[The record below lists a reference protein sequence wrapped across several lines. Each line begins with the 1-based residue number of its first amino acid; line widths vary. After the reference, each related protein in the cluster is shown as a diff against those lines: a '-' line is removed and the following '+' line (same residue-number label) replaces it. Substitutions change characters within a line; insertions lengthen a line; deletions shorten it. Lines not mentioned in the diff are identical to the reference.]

1 MFRVLSIAHGSI
13 EAASLRKSKS
23 VSDESFKRVNLIIDD
38 VIKRGDKALIESTA
52 KFDGVKLRRL
62 RVTKDEINNAYKFVT
77 KKQVDSLKIIK
88 KRLTLNE
95 NKLLENLSNIV
106 TNSDGI
112 RLERVIKPLYSVGCY
127 IPGGMARYPSTVIM
141 CATPAKIAKVKRVV
155 ITCPPL
161 KDGSIDPL
169 TLVSADLC
177 DVDEIYKVGGAQAVA
192 ALAYGTETISKVAK
206 IVGPGGMY
214 VNIAKI
220 IVSKQVGIDM
230 IAGPTELVV
239 FADSTAD
246 PSIIAKDLIAQAEHS
261 PDTLCGLVTKSKY
274 LVKMVSKYLED
285 FLSDNA
291 LPRKEIIRQSI
302 RNNSFMAL
310 CKNHN
315 VAISFINEIAP
326 EHLQIICRRAKSII
340 NRISSAGV
348 VLEGKYT
355 PASASDFCLGSNHV
369 LPTMQVAKYR
379 GGLSVL
385 DFVKIVS
392 HVSANKQALES
403 MKDPIKEVAL
413 MENLPNH
420 YQAVEERFKS

>member
-1 MFRVLSIAHGSI
+1 LVRVLSIAHGSI

-23 VSDESFKRVNLIIDD
+23 LSDESFKRVNLIIDD
-38 VIKRGDKALIESTA
+38 VIKRGDKAVLESTA
-52 KFDGVKLRRL
+52 RFDGVKLRKL
-62 RVTKDEINNAYKFVT
+62 QVTNEEINNAYKFVT
-77 KKQVDSLKIIK
+77 KKQLDSLKIIK

-95 NKLLENLSNIV
+95 NKLLRNLSKVV
-106 TNSDGI
+106 TTSNGI
-112 RLERVIKPLYSVGCY
+112 RLARVIKPLDSVGCY

-141 CATPAKIAKVKRVV
+141 CATPAKIAKVNRVV
-155 ITCPPL
+155 IACPPL

-220 IVSKQVGIDM
+220 MVSKQVGIDM
-230 IAGPTELVV
+230 IAGPTELVI

-246 PSIIAKDLIAQAEHS
+246 PLIIAKDLIAQAEHS
-261 PDTLCGLVTKSKY
+261 PDTLCGLVTKSKN
-274 LVKMVSKYLED
+274 LVKLVSKYLED
-285 FLSDNA
+285 LLSDNN

-302 RNNSFMAL
+302 QNNSFIAL
-310 CKNHN
+310 CRNHS

-326 EHLQIICRRAKSII
+326 EHLQIICRRAKSISS
-340 NRISSAGV
+340 RISSAGV

-392 HVSANKQALES
+392 HVSANKQALKS
-403 MKDPIKEVAL
+403 MKDSIKEVAL

-420 YQAVEERFKS
+420 YQAVEERF

>member
-1 MFRVLSIAHGSI
+1 LVRVLSIAHGSI

-23 VSDESFKRVNLIIDD
+23 LSDESFKRVNLIIDD
-38 VIKRGDKALIESTA
+38 VIKRGDKAVLESTA
-52 KFDGVKLRRL
+52 RFDGVKLRKL
-62 RVTKDEINNAYKFVT
+62 QVTNEEINNAYKFVT
-77 KKQVDSLKIIK
+77 KKQLDSLKIIK

-95 NKLLENLSNIV
+95 NKLLRNLSKVV
-106 TNSDGI
+106 TTSNGI
-112 RLERVIKPLYSVGCY
+112 RLARVIKPLDSVGCY

-141 CATPAKIAKVKRVV
+141 CATPAKIAKVNRVV
-155 ITCPPL
+155 IACPPL

-220 IVSKQVGIDM
+220 MVSKQVGIDM
-230 IAGPTELVV
+230 IAGPTELVI

-246 PSIIAKDLIAQAEHS
+246 PLIIAKDLIAQAEHS
-261 PDTLCGLVTKSKY
+261 PDTLCGLVTKSKN
-274 LVKMVSKYLED
+274 LVKLVSKYLED
-285 FLSDNA
+285 ILSDNN

-302 RNNSFMAL
+302 QNNSFIAL
-310 CKNHN
+310 CRNHS

-326 EHLQIICRRAKSII
+326 EHLQIICRRAKSISS
-340 NRISSAGV
+340 RISSAGV

-392 HVSANKQALES
+392 HVSANKQALKS
-403 MKDPIKEVAL
+403 MKDSIKEVAL

-420 YQAVEERFKS
+420 YQAVEERF

>member
-1 MFRVLSIAHGSI
+1 MVRVLSIAYGSI
-13 EAASLRKSKS
+13 EAASLRRSKL

-38 VIKRGDKALIESTA
+38 VIKRGDKAVLESTA
-52 KFDGVKLRRL
+52 RFDGVKLRKL
-62 RVTKDEINNAYKFVT
+62 QVTNEEINNAYKFVT
-77 KKQVDSLKIIK
+77 KKQLDSLKIIK

-95 NKLLENLSNIV
+95 NILLRKLSKVVTTSN
-106 TNSDGI
+106 GI
-112 RLERVIKPLYSVGCY
+112 RLARVIKPLDSVGCY

-141 CATPAKIAKVKRVV
+141 CATPAKIAKVNRVV
-155 ITCPPL
+155 IACPPL
-161 KDGSIDPL
+161 EDGSIDPL

-192 ALAYGTETISKVAK
+192 ALAYGTETIAKVAK
-206 IVGPGGMY
+206 IVGPGGMF

-220 IVSKQVGIDM
+220 MVSKQVGIDM
-230 IAGPTELVV
+230 IAGPTELVI

-246 PSIIAKDLIAQAEHS
+246 PLIIAKDLIAQAEHS
-261 PDTLCGLVTKSKY
+261 PDTLCGLVTKSKN
-274 LVKMVSKYLED
+274 LVKLVSKYLED
-285 FLSDNA
+285 ILSDNN

-302 RNNSFMAL
+302 QNNSFIAL
-310 CKNHN
+310 CRNHS

-326 EHLQIICRRAKSII
+326 EHLQIICRRAKSIGS
-340 NRISSAGV
+340 RISSAGV

-385 DFVKIVS
+385 DFVKIIT
-392 HVSANKQALES
+392 HVSANKQALKS
-403 MKDPIKEVAL
+403 MKDSIKEVAL

-420 YQAVEERFKS
+420 YQAVEERF

>member
-220 IVSKQVGIDM
+220 MVSKQVGIDM

-261 PDTLCGLVTKSKY
+261 PDTLCGLVTKSNY
-274 LVKMVSKYLED
+274 LVKMVPKYLED

-302 RNNSFMAL
+302 RNNSFIAL

-403 MKDPIKEVAL
+403 IKDPIKEVAL

-420 YQAVEERFKS
+420 YRAVEERFKS

>member
-1 MFRVLSIAHGSI
+1 LVRVLSIAHGSI

-23 VSDESFKRVNLIIDD
+23 LSDESFKRVNLIIDD
-38 VIKRGDKALIESTA
+38 VIKRGDKAVLESTA
-52 KFDGVKLRRL
+52 RFDGVKLRKL
-62 RVTKDEINNAYKFVT
+62 QVTNEEVNNAYKFVT
-77 KKQVDSLKIIK
+77 KKQLDSLKIIK

-95 NKLLENLSNIV
+95 NKLLRNLSKVV
-106 TNSDGI
+106 TTSNGI
-112 RLERVIKPLYSVGCY
+112 RLARVIKPLDSVGCY

-141 CATPAKIAKVKRVV
+141 CATPAKIAKVNRVV
-155 ITCPPL
+155 IACPPL

-220 IVSKQVGIDM
+220 MVSKQVGIDM
-230 IAGPTELVV
+230 IAGPTELVI

-246 PSIIAKDLIAQAEHS
+246 PLIITKDLIAQAEHS
-261 PDTLCGLVTKSKY
+261 PDTLCGLVTKSKN
-274 LVKMVSKYLED
+274 LVKLVSKYLED
-285 FLSDNA
+285 LLSDNN

-302 RNNSFMAL
+302 QNNSFIAL
-310 CKNHN
+310 CRNHS

-326 EHLQIICRRAKSII
+326 EHLQIICRRAKSISS
-340 NRISSAGV
+340 RISSAGV

-392 HVSANKQALES
+392 HVSANKQALKS
-403 MKDPIKEVAL
+403 MKDSIKEVAL

-420 YQAVEERFKS
+420 YQAVEERF

>member
-1 MFRVLSIAHGSI
+1 LFRVLSIAHGSI

-77 KKQVDSLKIIK
+77 KKQIDSLKIIK

-106 TNSDGI
+106 TNSNGI

-169 TLVSADLC
+169 TLVAADLC

-220 IVSKQVGIDM
+220 MVSKQVGIDM

-261 PDTLCGLVTKSKY
+261 PDTICGLVTKSTY
-274 LVKMVSKYLED
+274 LVKKVSKYLED

-302 RNNSFMAL
+302 RNNSFIGL
-310 CKNHN
+310 CKNDN

-420 YQAVEERFKS
+420 FQAVEERFKS

>member
-1 MFRVLSIAHGSI
+1 MVRVLSIAHGSI

-23 VSDESFKRVNLIIDD
+23 LSDESFKRVNLIIDD
-38 VIKRGDKALIESTA
+38 VIKRGDKAVLESTA
-52 KFDGVKLRRL
+52 RFDGVKLRKL
-62 RVTKDEINNAYKFVT
+62 QVTNEEINNAYKFVT
-77 KKQVDSLKIIK
+77 KKQLDSLKIIK

-95 NKLLENLSNIV
+95 NILLRKLSKVVTTSN
-106 TNSDGI
+106 GI
-112 RLERVIKPLYSVGCY
+112 RLARVIKPLDSVGCY

-141 CATPAKIAKVKRVV
+141 CATPAKIAKVNRVV
-155 ITCPPL
+155 IACPPL
-161 KDGSIDPL
+161 EDGSIDPL

-220 IVSKQVGIDM
+220 MVSKQVGIDM
-230 IAGPTELVV
+230 IAGPTELVI

-246 PSIIAKDLIAQAEHS
+246 PLIIAKDLIAQAEHS
-261 PDTLCGLVTKSKY
+261 PDTLCGLVTKSKN
-274 LVKMVSKYLED
+274 LVKLVSKYLED
-285 FLSDNA
+285 ILSDNN

-302 RNNSFMAL
+302 QNNSFIAL
-310 CKNHN
+310 CRNHS

-326 EHLQIICRRAKSII
+326 EHLQIICRRAKSIGS
-340 NRISSAGV
+340 RISSAGV

-385 DFVKIVS
+385 DFVKIIT
-392 HVSANKQALES
+392 HVSANKQALKS
-403 MKDPIKEVAL
+403 MKDSIKEVAL

-420 YQAVEERFKS
+420 YQAVEERF

>member
-1 MFRVLSIAHGSI
+1 LVRVLSIAHGSI

-23 VSDESFKRVNLIIDD
+23 LSDESFKRVNLIIDD
-38 VIKRGDKALIESTA
+38 VIKRGDKAVLESTA
-52 KFDGVKLRRL
+52 RFDGVKLRKL
-62 RVTKDEINNAYKFVT
+62 QVTNEEINNAYKFVT
-77 KKQVDSLKIIK
+77 KKQLDSLKIIK

-95 NKLLENLSNIV
+95 NKLLRNLSKVV
-106 TNSDGI
+106 TTSNGI
-112 RLERVIKPLYSVGCY
+112 RLARVIKPLDSVGCY

-141 CATPAKIAKVKRVV
+141 CATPAKIAKVNRVV
-155 ITCPPL
+155 IACPPL

-220 IVSKQVGIDM
+220 MVSKQVGIDM
-230 IAGPTELVV
+230 IAGPTELVI

-246 PSIIAKDLIAQAEHS
+246 PLIIAKDLIAQAEHS
-261 PDTLCGLVTKSKY
+261 PDTLCGLVTKSKN
-274 LVKMVSKYLED
+274 LIKLVSKYLED
-285 FLSDNA
+285 LLSDNN

-302 RNNSFMAL
+302 QNNSFIAL
-310 CKNHN
+310 CRNHS

-326 EHLQIICRRAKSII
+326 EHLQIICRRAKSISS
-340 NRISSAGV
+340 RISSAGV

-392 HVSANKQALES
+392 HVSANKQALKS
-403 MKDPIKEVAL
+403 MKDSIKEVAL

-420 YQAVEERFKS
+420 YQAVEERF

>member
-77 KKQVDSLKIIK
+77 KKQIDSLKIIK

-106 TNSDGI
+106 TNSNGI

-169 TLVSADLC
+169 TLVAADLC

-220 IVSKQVGIDM
+220 MVSKQVGIDM

-261 PDTLCGLVTKSKY
+261 PDTICGLVTKSTY
-274 LVKMVSKYLED
+274 LVKKVSKYLED

-302 RNNSFMAL
+302 RNNSFIAL
-310 CKNHN
+310 CKNDN

-420 YQAVEERFKS
+420 YQAVEERF

>member
-1 MFRVLSIAHGSI
+1 LFRVLSIAHGSI

-220 IVSKQVGIDM
+220 MVSKQVGIDM

-302 RNNSFMAL
+302 RNNSFIAL

>member
-95 NKLLENLSNIV
+95 NKLLENISNIV

-220 IVSKQVGIDM
+220 MVSKQVGIDM

>member
-1 MFRVLSIAHGSI
+1 MVRVLSIAHGSI
-13 EAASLRKSKS
+13 EAASLRRSKS
-23 VSDESFKRVNLIIDD
+23 VSDESFKKVNLIIDD
-38 VIKRGDKALIESTA
+38 VIKRGDKAVIESTA
-52 KFDGVKLRRL
+52 RFDGVKLRRVQ
-62 RVTKDEINNAYKFVT
+62 VTSEEINNAYRFVT
-77 KKQVDSLKIIK
+77 KKQLDSLKIIK

-95 NKLLENLSNIV
+95 NKLLRNLSNIV
-106 TNSDGI
+106 THSNGI
-112 RLERVIKPLYSVGCY
+112 RLARVIKPLDSVGCY

-141 CATPAKIAKVKRVV
+141 CATPAKIAKVNRVV
-155 ITCPPL
+155 IACPPL
-161 KDGSIDPL
+161 EDGTIDPL

-177 DVDEIYKVGGAQAVA
+177 GVDEIYKVGGAQAVA

-214 VNIAKI
+214 VNIAKM

-230 IAGPTELVV
+230 IAGPTELVI
-239 FADSTAD
+239 FADLTAD
-246 PSIIAKDLIAQAEHS
+246 PLIISKDLIAQAEHS

-285 FLSDNA
+285 FLSDNT
-291 LPRKEIIRQSI
+291 LPRKEIIRQSM
-302 RNNSFMAL
+302 RNNSFIAL
-310 CKNHN
+310 CRNHN

-326 EHLQIICRRAKSII
+326 EHLQIICRRSKSISS
-340 NRISSAGV
+340 RISSAGV

-392 HVSANKQALES
+392 HVSANKQALKS

-420 YQAVEERFKS
+420 YQAVEERF

>member
-220 IVSKQVGIDM
+220 MVSKQVGIDM

-302 RNNSFMAL
+302 RNNSFIAL

>member
-1 MFRVLSIAHGSI
+1 LVRVLSIAHGSI

-23 VSDESFKRVNLIIDD
+23 LSDESFKRVNLIIDD
-38 VIKRGDKALIESTA
+38 VIKRGDKAVLESTA
-52 KFDGVKLRRL
+52 RFDGVKLRKL
-62 RVTKDEINNAYKFVT
+62 QVTNEEINNAYKFVT
-77 KKQVDSLKIIK
+77 KKQLDSLKIIK

-95 NKLLENLSNIV
+95 NKLLRNLSKVV
-106 TNSDGI
+106 TTSNGI
-112 RLERVIKPLYSVGCY
+112 RLARVIKPLDSVGCY

-141 CATPAKIAKVKRVV
+141 CATPAKIAKVNRVV
-155 ITCPPL
+155 IACPPL

-177 DVDEIYKVGGAQAVA
+177 DVDEIYKVGGAQAIA

-220 IVSKQVGIDM
+220 MVSKQVGIDM
-230 IAGPTELVV
+230 IAGPTELVI

-246 PSIIAKDLIAQAEHS
+246 PLIITKDLIAQAEHS
-261 PDTLCGLVTKSKY
+261 PDTLCGLVTKSKN
-274 LVKMVSKYLED
+274 LVKLVSKYLED
-285 FLSDNA
+285 LLSDNN

-302 RNNSFMAL
+302 QNNSFIAL
-310 CKNHN
+310 CRNHS

-326 EHLQIICRRAKSII
+326 EHLQIICRRAKSISS
-340 NRISSAGV
+340 RISSAGV

-392 HVSANKQALES
+392 HVSANKQALKS
-403 MKDPIKEVAL
+403 MKDSIKEVAL

-420 YQAVEERFKS
+420 YQAVEERF

>member
-1 MFRVLSIAHGSI
+1 LVRVLSIAHGSI

-23 VSDESFKRVNLIIDD
+23 LSDESFKRVNLIIDD
-38 VIKRGDKALIESTA
+38 VIKRGDKAVLESTA
-52 KFDGVKLRRL
+52 RFDGVKLRKL
-62 RVTKDEINNAYKFVT
+62 QVTNEEINNAYKFVT
-77 KKQVDSLKIIK
+77 KKQLDSLKIIK

-95 NKLLENLSNIV
+95 NKLLRNLSKVV
-106 TNSDGI
+106 TTSNGI
-112 RLERVIKPLYSVGCY
+112 RLARVIKPLDSVGCY

-141 CATPAKIAKVKRVV
+141 CATPAKIAKVNRVV
-155 ITCPPL
+155 IACPPL

-220 IVSKQVGIDM
+220 MVSKQVGIDM
-230 IAGPTELVV
+230 IAGPTELVI

-246 PSIIAKDLIAQAEHS
+246 PLIITKDLIAQAEHS
-261 PDTLCGLVTKSKY
+261 PDTLCGLVTKSKN
-274 LVKMVSKYLED
+274 LVKLVSKYLED
-285 FLSDNA
+285 LLSDNN

-302 RNNSFMAL
+302 QNNSFIAL
-310 CKNHN
+310 CRNHS

-326 EHLQIICRRAKSII
+326 EHLQIICRRAKSISS
-340 NRISSAGV
+340 RISSAGV

-392 HVSANKQALES
+392 HVSANKQALKS
-403 MKDPIKEVAL
+403 MKDSIKEVAL

-420 YQAVEERFKS
+420 YQAVEERF

>member
-1 MFRVLSIAHGSI
+1 LFRVLSIAHGSI
-13 EAASLRKSKS
+13 EAASLRKSK

-62 RVTKDEINNAYKFVT
+62 QVTNEEINNAYKFVT
-77 KKQVDSLKIIK
+77 KKQVDALKIIK

-95 NKLLENLSNIV
+95 NKLLKNLSNIV
-106 TNSDGI
+106 TNSNGI
-112 RLERVIKPLYSVGCY
+112 RLARVIKPLDSVGCY

-141 CATPAKIAKVKRVV
+141 CATSAKIAKVKRVV

-161 KDGSIDPL
+161 EDGSIDPL

-177 DVDEIYKVGGAQAVA
+177 GVDEIYKVGGAQAVA
-192 ALAYGTETISKVAK
+192 ALAYGTETIAKVAK
-206 IVGPGGMY
+206 IVGPGGMF

-220 IVSKQVGIDM
+220 MVSKQVGIDM
-230 IAGPTELVV
+230 IAGPTELVI

-246 PSIIAKDLIAQAEHS
+246 PRIIAKDLIAQAEHS

-302 RNNSFMAL
+302 RNNSFIAL

-326 EHLQIICRRAKSII
+326 EHLQIISSRSKSII
-340 NRISSAGV
+340 SRISSAGV
-348 VLEGKYT
+348 VLEGNYT

-392 HVSANKQALES
+392 HVSANKQALKS
-403 MKDPIKEVAL
+403 MRDPIKEMAL

>member
-1 MFRVLSIAHGSI
+1 LVRVLSIAHGSI

-23 VSDESFKRVNLIIDD
+23 LSDESFKRVNLIIDD
-38 VIKRGDKALIESTA
+38 VIKRGDKAVLESTA
-52 KFDGVKLRRL
+52 RFDGVKLRKL
-62 RVTKDEINNAYKFVT
+62 QVTNEEINNAYKFVT
-77 KKQVDSLKIIK
+77 KKQLDSLKIIK

-95 NKLLENLSNIV
+95 NKLLRNLSKVV
-106 TNSDGI
+106 TTSNGI
-112 RLERVIKPLYSVGCY
+112 RLARVIKPLDSVGCY

-141 CATPAKIAKVKRVV
+141 CATPAKIAKVNRVV
-155 ITCPPL
+155 IACPPL

-220 IVSKQVGIDM
+220 MVSKQVGIDM
-230 IAGPTELVV
+230 IAGPTELVII
-239 FADSTAD
+239 ADSTAD
-246 PSIIAKDLIAQAEHS
+246 PLIIAKDLIAQAEHS
-261 PDTLCGLVTKSKY
+261 PDTLCGLVTKSKN
-274 LVKMVSKYLED
+274 LVKLVSKYLED
-285 FLSDNA
+285 LLSDNN

-302 RNNSFMAL
+302 QNNSFIAL
-310 CKNHN
+310 CRNHS

-326 EHLQIICRRAKSII
+326 EHLQIICRRAKSISS
-340 NRISSAGV
+340 RISSAGV

-392 HVSANKQALES
+392 HVSANKQALKS
-403 MKDPIKEVAL
+403 MKDSIKEVAL

-420 YQAVEERFKS
+420 YQAVEERF

>member
-1 MFRVLSIAHGSI
+1 LVRVLSIAHGSI

-23 VSDESFKRVNLIIDD
+23 LSDESFKRVNLIIDD
-38 VIKRGDKALIESTA
+38 VIKRGDKAVLESTA
-52 KFDGVKLRRL
+52 RFDGVKLRKL
-62 RVTKDEINNAYKFVT
+62 QVTNEEINNAYKFVT
-77 KKQVDSLKIIK
+77 KKQLDSLKIIK

-95 NKLLENLSNIV
+95 NKLLRNLSKVV
-106 TNSDGI
+106 TTSNGI
-112 RLERVIKPLYSVGCY
+112 RLARVIKPLDSVGCY

-141 CATPAKIAKVKRVV
+141 CATPAKIAKVNRVV
-155 ITCPPL
+155 IACPPL

-220 IVSKQVGIDM
+220 MVSKQVGIDM
-230 IAGPTELVV
+230 IAGPTELVI

-246 PSIIAKDLIAQAEHS
+246 PLIIAKDLIAQAEHS
-261 PDTLCGLVTKSKY
+261 PDTLCGLVTKSKN
-274 LVKMVSKYLED
+274 LVKLVSKYLED
-285 FLSDNA
+285 LLLDNN

-302 RNNSFMAL
+302 QNNSFIAL
-310 CKNHN
+310 CRNHS

-326 EHLQIICRRAKSII
+326 EHLQIICRRAKSISS
-340 NRISSAGV
+340 RISSAGV

-392 HVSANKQALES
+392 HVSANKQALKS
-403 MKDPIKEVAL
+403 MKDSIKEVAL

>member
-1 MFRVLSIAHGSI
+1 
-13 EAASLRKSKS
+13 
-23 VSDESFKRVNLIIDD
+23 
-38 VIKRGDKALIESTA
+38 
-52 KFDGVKLRRL
+52 
-62 RVTKDEINNAYKFVT
+62 
-77 KKQVDSLKIIK
+77 
-88 KRLTLNE
+88 
-95 NKLLENLSNIV
+95 
-106 TNSDGI
+106 
-112 RLERVIKPLYSVGCY
+112 
-127 IPGGMARYPSTVIM
+127 MARYPSTVIM
-141 CATPAKIAKVKRVV
+141 CATPAKIAKVNRVV

-161 KDGSIDPL
+161 EDGSIDPL

-220 IVSKQVGIDM
+220 MVSKQVGIDM
-230 IAGPTELVV
+230 IAGPTELVI

-246 PSIIAKDLIAQAEHS
+246 PLIIAKDLIAQAEHS

-285 FLSDNA
+285 FLSDNT

-302 RNNSFMAL
+302 RNNSFIAL
-310 CKNHN
+310 CRNHN

-326 EHLQIICRRAKSII
+326 EHLQIICRRSKSII
-340 NRISSAGV
+340 SRISSAGV

-369 LPTMQVAKYR
+369 LPTMQVAEIPR
-379 GGLSVL
+379 R
-385 DFVKIVS
+385 IVC
-392 HVSANKQALES
+392 
-403 MKDPIKEVAL
+403 
-413 MENLPNH
+413 
-420 YQAVEERFKS
+420 FGFC

>member
-1 MFRVLSIAHGSI
+1 LFRVLSIAHGSI

-77 KKQVDSLKIIK
+77 KKQIDSLKIIK

-106 TNSDGI
+106 TNSNGI

-302 RNNSFMAL
+302 RNNSFIAL

>member
-62 RVTKDEINNAYKFVT
+62 RVTEDEINNAYKFVT

-302 RNNSFMAL
+302 RNNSFIAL

>member
-1 MFRVLSIAHGSI
+1 MVRVLSIAHGSI

-23 VSDESFKRVNLIIDD
+23 LQDESFKRVNLIIDD
-38 VIKRGDKALIESTA
+38 VIKRGDKAVIESTA
-52 KFDGVKLRRL
+52 RFDGVKLRRL
-62 RVTKDEINNAYKFVT
+62 QVTNEEINSAYKFVT
-77 KKQVDSLKIIK
+77 KKQLDSLKIIK
-88 KRLTLNE
+88 KRLSLNE
-95 NKLLENLSNIV
+95 NKLLRNLSNVV
-106 TNSDGI
+106 TTSNGI
-112 RLERVIKPLYSVGCY
+112 RLARVIKPLDSVGCY

-141 CATPAKIAKVKRVV
+141 CATPAKIAKVNRVV
-155 ITCPPL
+155 IACPPL
-161 KDGSIDPL
+161 EDGSIDPL

-177 DVDEIYKVGGAQAVA
+177 DVDEIYKVGGAQAIA

-220 IVSKQVGIDM
+220 MVSKQVGIDM
-230 IAGPTELVV
+230 IAGPTELVI

-246 PSIIAKDLIAQAEHS
+246 PLIIAKDLIAQAEHS

-274 LVKMVSKYLED
+274 LVKLVSKYLED
-285 FLSDNA
+285 LLSDNT
-291 LPRKEIIRQSI
+291 LLRKEIIRQSI
-302 RNNSFMAL
+302 RNNSFIAL
-310 CKNHN
+310 CKNHS

-326 EHLQIICRRAKSII
+326 EHLQIICRRSKSISS
-340 NRISSAGV
+340 RISSAGV

-392 HVSANKQALES
+392 HVSANKQALKS

-420 YQAVEERFKS
+420 YQAVEERF

>member
-1 MFRVLSIAHGSI
+1 LVRVLSIAHGSI

-23 VSDESFKRVNLIIDD
+23 LSDESFKRVNLIIDD
-38 VIKRGDKALIESTA
+38 VIKRGDKAVLESTA
-52 KFDGVKLRRL
+52 RFDGVKLRKL
-62 RVTKDEINNAYKFVT
+62 QVTNEEINNAYKFVT
-77 KKQVDSLKIIK
+77 KKQLDSLKIIK

-95 NKLLENLSNIV
+95 NKLLRNLSKVV
-106 TNSDGI
+106 TTSNGI
-112 RLERVIKPLYSVGCY
+112 RLARVIKPLDSVGCY

-141 CATPAKIAKVKRVV
+141 CATPAKIAKVNRVV
-155 ITCPPL
+155 IACPPL

-220 IVSKQVGIDM
+220 MVSKQVGIDM
-230 IAGPTELVV
+230 IAGPTELVI

-246 PSIIAKDLIAQAEHS
+246 PLIIAKDLIAQAEHS
-261 PDTLCGLVTKSKY
+261 PDTLCGLVTKSKN
-274 LVKMVSKYLED
+274 LVKLVSKYLED
-285 FLSDNA
+285 LLLDNN

-302 RNNSFMAL
+302 QNNSFIAL
-310 CKNHN
+310 CRNHS

-326 EHLQIICRRAKSII
+326 EHLQIICRRAKSISS
-340 NRISSAGV
+340 RISSAGV

-392 HVSANKQALES
+392 HVSANKQALKS
-403 MKDPIKEVAL
+403 MKDSIKEVAL

-420 YQAVEERFKS
+420 YQAVEERF

>member
-1 MFRVLSIAHGSI
+1 LVRVLSIAHGSI

-23 VSDESFKRVNLIIDD
+23 LSDESFKRVNLIIDD
-38 VIKRGDKALIESTA
+38 VIKRGDKAVLESTA
-52 KFDGVKLRRL
+52 RFDGVKLRKL
-62 RVTKDEINNAYKFVT
+62 QVTNEEINNAYKFVT
-77 KKQVDSLKIIK
+77 KKQLDSLKIIK

-95 NKLLENLSNIV
+95 NILLRKLSKVVTTSN
-106 TNSDGI
+106 GI
-112 RLERVIKPLYSVGCY
+112 RLARVIKPLDSVGCY

-141 CATPAKIAKVKRVV
+141 CATPAKIAKVNRVV
-155 ITCPPL
+155 IACPPL
-161 KDGSIDPL
+161 EDGSIDPL

-220 IVSKQVGIDM
+220 MVSKQVGIDM
-230 IAGPTELVV
+230 IAGPTELVI

-246 PSIIAKDLIAQAEHS
+246 PLIIAKDLIAQAEHS
-261 PDTLCGLVTKSKY
+261 PDTLCGLVTKSKN
-274 LVKMVSKYLED
+274 LVKLVSKYLED
-285 FLSDNA
+285 ILSDNN

-302 RNNSFMAL
+302 QNNSFIAL
-310 CKNHN
+310 CRNHS

-326 EHLQIICRRAKSII
+326 EHLQIICRRAKSIGS
-340 NRISSAGV
+340 RISSAGV

-385 DFVKIVS
+385 DFVKIIT
-392 HVSANKQALES
+392 HVSANKQALKS
-403 MKDPIKEVAL
+403 MKDSIKEVAL

-420 YQAVEERFKS
+420 YQAVEERF

>member
-1 MFRVLSIAHGSI
+1 LFRVLSIAHGSI

-169 TLVSADLC
+169 TFVSADLC

-192 ALAYGTETISKVAK
+192 ALAYGTKTISKVAK

-302 RNNSFMAL
+302 RNNSFIAL

>member
-62 RVTKDEINNAYKFVT
+62 QVTNEEINNAYKLVT
-77 KKQVDSLKIIK
+77 KKQVDALKIIK

-95 NKLLENLSNIV
+95 NKLLKNLSNIV
-106 TNSDGI
+106 TNSNGI
-112 RLERVIKPLYSVGCY
+112 RLARVIKPLDSVGCY

-141 CATPAKIAKVKRVV
+141 CATSAKIAKVKRVV

-161 KDGSIDPL
+161 EDGSIDPL

-177 DVDEIYKVGGAQAVA
+177 GVDEIYKIGGAQAVA

-206 IVGPGGMY
+206 IVGPGGMF

-220 IVSKQVGIDM
+220 MVSKQVGIDM
-230 IAGPTELVV
+230 IAGPTELVI

-246 PSIIAKDLIAQAEHS
+246 PLIIAKDLIAQAEHS
-261 PDTLCGLVTKSKY
+261 PDTLCGLVTKSKN
-274 LVKMVSKYLED
+274 LVKLVSKYLED
-285 FLSDNA
+285 ILSDNN

-302 RNNSFMAL
+302 RNNSFIAL

-326 EHLQIICRRAKSII
+326 EHLQIICRRAKSIGS
-340 NRISSAGV
+340 RISSAGV

-385 DFVKIVS
+385 DFVKIIT
-392 HVSANKQALES
+392 HVSANKQALKS
-403 MKDPIKEVAL
+403 MKDSIKEVAL

-420 YQAVEERFKS
+420 YQAVEERF

>member
-1 MFRVLSIAHGSI
+1 LVRVLSIAHGSI

-23 VSDESFKRVNLIIDD
+23 LSDESFKRVNLIIDD
-38 VIKRGDKALIESTA
+38 VIKRGDKAVLESTA
-52 KFDGVKLRRL
+52 RFDGVKLRKL
-62 RVTKDEINNAYKFVT
+62 QVTNEEINNAYKFVT
-77 KKQVDSLKIIK
+77 KKQLDSLKIIK

-95 NKLLENLSNIV
+95 NKLLRNLSKVV
-106 TNSDGI
+106 TTSNGI
-112 RLERVIKPLYSVGCY
+112 RLARVIKPLDSVGCY

-141 CATPAKIAKVKRVV
+141 CATPAKIAKVNRVV
-155 ITCPPL
+155 IACPPL

-220 IVSKQVGIDM
+220 MVSKQVGIDM
-230 IAGPTELVV
+230 IAGPTELVI

-246 PSIIAKDLIAQAEHS
+246 PLIIAKDLIAQAEHS
-261 PDTLCGLVTKSKY
+261 PDTLCGLVTKSKN
-274 LVKMVSKYLED
+274 LVKLVSKYLED
-285 FLSDNA
+285 LLSNNN

-302 RNNSFMAL
+302 QNNSFIAL
-310 CKNHN
+310 CRNHS

-326 EHLQIICRRAKSII
+326 EHLQIICRRAKSISS
-340 NRISSAGV
+340 RISSAGV

-392 HVSANKQALES
+392 HVSANKQALKS
-403 MKDPIKEVAL
+403 MKDSIKEVAL

-420 YQAVEERFKS
+420 YQAVEERF

>member
-1 MFRVLSIAHGSI
+1 MVRVLSIAHGSI

-23 VSDESFKRVNLIIDD
+23 LSDESFKRVNLIIDD
-38 VIKRGDKALIESTA
+38 VIKRGDKAVLESTA
-52 KFDGVKLRRL
+52 RFDGVKLRKL
-62 RVTKDEINNAYKFVT
+62 QVTNEEINNAYKFVT
-77 KKQVDSLKIIK
+77 KKQLDSLKIIK

-95 NKLLENLSNIV
+95 NKLLRNLSKVV
-106 TNSDGI
+106 TTSNGI
-112 RLERVIKPLYSVGCY
+112 RLARVIKPLDSVGCY

-141 CATPAKIAKVKRVV
+141 CATPAKIAKVNRVV
-155 ITCPPL
+155 IACPPL

-220 IVSKQVGIDM
+220 MVSKQVGIDM
-230 IAGPTELVV
+230 IAGPTELVI

-246 PSIIAKDLIAQAEHS
+246 PLIIAKDLIAQAEHS
-261 PDTLCGLVTKSKY
+261 PDTLCGLVTKSKN
-274 LVKMVSKYLED
+274 LVKLVSKYLED
-285 FLSDNA
+285 LLSDNN

-302 RNNSFMAL
+302 QNNSFIAL
-310 CKNHN
+310 CRNHS

-326 EHLQIICRRAKSII
+326 EHLQIICRRAKSISS
-340 NRISSAGV
+340 RISSAGV

-392 HVSANKQALES
+392 HVSANKQALKS
-403 MKDPIKEVAL
+403 MKDSIKEVAL

-420 YQAVEERFKS
+420 YQAVEERF